1 MSLFGNPSPA
11 GSAGGQASGGA
22 MGSSVFGGG
31 ANLFGTPQAGQPS
44 GG

>member
-44 GG
+44 SG